1 MTSDDPKEIV
11 EFSRGIVPGSERKKA
26 GRKRAKRAPVTTGN
40 HVPER
45 AANPTKQSSRHLRPR
60 TAEDIANEQTAE
72 QLALRIWAAMVAQK
86 VLSGMSALMDELPPY
101 ILSTAAL
108 KSLQRITSQG
118 NDMSDWL
125 HNLPVLWM
133 SVLVFG
139 FTYLVTAGIYA
150 VITVF
155 AVGERARSFKAIS
168 PGLLPP
174 LGIIFG
180 LFVVFT
186 AAQVWTDNEKAKAE
200 IDREASALR
209 SVEILV
215 TSFPT
220 ETQVQLR
227 ELVRRYIA
235 DVVAQEW
242 PLMAQGTANLRA
254 IPGVLAEALQA
265 TLALNPS
272 SEGQKTA
279 QRHIATALETAL
291 DARRQRIIISE
302 SQVNLVKW
310 ACLFMQ
316 ALCALVAIAMVH
328 SDNRLA
334 SIIAMGIFATGV
346 AASIFLILAHD
357 RPFIGEL
364 SIKPDPLLQVM
375 PEIASSR

>member
-1 MTSDDPKEIV
+1 
-11 EFSRGIVPGSERKKA
+11 
-26 GRKRAKRAPVTTGN
+26 
-40 HVPER
+40 
-45 AANPTKQSSRHLRPR
+45 
-60 TAEDIANEQTAE
+60 
-72 QLALRIWAAMVAQK
+72 
-86 VLSGMSALMDELPPY
+86 MD
-101 ILSTAAL
+101 T
-108 KSLQRITSQG
+108 
-118 NDMSDWL
+118 NMSDWL
-125 HNLPVLWM
+125 HNLPVAWM
-133 SVLVFG
+133 ALLVFG
-139 FTYLVTAGIYA
+139 VTYLLAAAIYVAVT
-150 VITVF
+150 VLS
-155 AVGERARSFKAIS
+155 VGERARSFKAIS

-209 SVEILV
+209 SAEILV
-215 TSFPT
+215 TSFPR

-279 QRHIATALETAL
+279 QRDIATALETAS
-291 DARRQRIIISE
+291 DARRQRIMLSD
-302 SQVNLVKW
+302 SRVNALKW
-310 ACLFMQ
+310 ACLFIQ
-316 ALCALVAIAMVH
+316 AACTLVVIAMVQ

-334 SIIAMGIFATGV
+334 SMIAMGIFATGV

-357 RPFIGEL
+357 RPFVGEL